1 MTNQRMHDLADEMA
15 DAIYVNGLDRD
26 EAQDYIKDMIGYIR
40 DELVESRTDSKI
52 KIKPSP
58 RPPRPLKGTGRGRR
72 G

>member
-1 MTNQRMHDLADEMA
+1 MTNQRMYDLAEEMA
-15 DAIYVNGLDRD
+15 DAIFVNGLDRD
-26 EAQDYIKDMIGYIR
+26 EALDYIKGMIGYIR
-40 DELVESRTDSKI
+40 DELVTSRTDPKA